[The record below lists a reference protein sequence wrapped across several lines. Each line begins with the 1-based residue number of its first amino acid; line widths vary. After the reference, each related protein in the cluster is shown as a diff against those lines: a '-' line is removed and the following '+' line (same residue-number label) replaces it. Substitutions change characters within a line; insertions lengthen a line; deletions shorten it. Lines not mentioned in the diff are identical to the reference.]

1 MQRPAIVFIHGVRS
15 SSALWEPQLEAVR
28 AEGYEAVAVDLPGHG
43 VRRDER
49 FTLDGALSVV
59 DEAVA
64 SVGGGTGPVVVAG
77 LSLGGYVT
85 LEYAARRPER
95 LVGALASACTC
106 DPHGKPVLLYR
117 DVADRVVRTLT
128 SVRSHLP
135 ALPALPGLT
144 ALPGFPGLAGRGGAL
159 GKGAASGKGSAFGD
173 GTVFGKGTVFGNGTA
188 SGQGGASGQAV
199 RHAGHP
205 VVVDGATAP
214 LTPVAPFRPGWDV
227 VTDMLGQLAG
237 RSAVHNVSQ
246 VDVPLW
252 FVNGK
257 RDHMRLEE
265 KKYLA
270 AIPHARL
277 VVVPGAG
284 HDVSS
289 EAPDEYTAVLL
300 GALADLET
308 GRAVGR
314 ADLEARRAAGRA
326 EPSTGRVAGD
336 STSPAGT
343 RPGTTPSGA
352 PVVLAPGS
360 PGAALPDVAVP
371 DAAVPNAAVV

>member
-43 VRRDER
+43 SRRDER
-49 FTLDGALSVV
+49 FTLEGALDVV
-59 DEAVA
+59 DAAVA

-85 LEYAARRPER
+85 LEYAARRPAR
-95 LVGALASACTC
+95 LVGAVASACTC

-117 DVADRVVRTLT
+117 DAAHHVARTLT
-128 SVRSHLP
+128 SVRAHLP
-135 ALPALPGLT
+135 VLPRRPRASAVGRAAGLPVT
-144 ALPGFPGLAGRGGAL
+144 A
-159 GKGAASGKGSAFGD
+159 AAAE
-173 GTVFGKGTVFGNGTA
+173 
-188 SGQGGASGQAV
+188 
-199 RHAGHP
+199 HAGGP
-205 VVVDGATAP
+205 VRLDGAPA
-214 LTPVAPFRPGWDV
+214 FRPGWDV

-237 RSAVHNVSQ
+237 RSAVESASKI
-246 VDVPLW
+246 DVPLW

-270 AIPHARL
+270 AAPHARL
-277 VVVPGAG
+277 VVIPGAG

-300 GALADLET
+300 GALADLE
-308 GRAVGR
+308 
-314 ADLEARRAAGRA
+314 AGRA
-326 EPSTGRVAGD
+326 RT
-336 STSPAGT
+336 PAEA
-343 RPGTTPSGA
+343 PA
-352 PVVLAPGS
+352 PVSSHQRTHYQGPS
-360 PGAALPDVAVP
+360 VAVP
-371 DAAVPNAAVV
+371 DASVV

>member
-1 MQRPAIVFIHGVRS
+1 MHRPAIVFIHGVRS
-15 SSALWEPQLEAVR
+15 SSALWGPQLEALR

-43 VRRDER
+43 ARRDEP
-49 FTLDGALSVV
+49 FTLDGALAVV

-85 LEYAARRPER
+85 LEHAARHPAR
-95 LVGALASACTC
+95 LVGAFVSACTC

-117 DVADRVVRTLT
+117 DAAHHLVQTLT
-128 SVRSHLP
+128 SLRGTLPTLTGRLRSRAGAGP
-135 ALPALPGLT
+135 AGHGPAPVT
-144 ALPGFPGLAGRGGAL
+144 TQHAGSSVDL
-159 GKGAASGKGSAFGD
+159 D
-173 GTVFGKGTVFGNGTA
+173 GTT
-188 SGQGGASGQAV
+188 
-199 RHAGHP
+199 
-205 VVVDGATAP
+205 
-214 LTPVAPFRPGWDV
+214 APFRPGWDV

-237 RSAVHNVSQ
+237 RSAVRNASQ

-270 AIPHARL
+270 AAPHARL

-289 EAPDEYTAVLL
+289 DAPDEYTAVLL
-300 GALADLET
+300 GALADLE
-308 GRAVGR
+308 
-314 ADLEARRAAGRA
+314 AGRA
-326 EPSTGRVAGD
+326 LARHDAPTRGQTHETG
-336 STSPAGT
+336 PW
-343 RPGTTPSGA
+343 
-352 PVVLAPGS
+352 
-360 PGAALPDVAVP
+360 
-371 DAAVPNAAVV
+371 AAVPNAAAV

>member
-1 MQRPAIVFIHGVRS
+1 VQRPAIVFIHGVRS
-15 SSALWEPQLEAVR
+15 SSALWAPQLEAVR

-43 VRRDER
+43 TRRDER
-49 FTLDGALSVV
+49 FTLEGALAVV

-85 LEYAARRPER
+85 LEYAARRPAR

-117 DVADRVVRTLT
+117 DAAHHVVRTLT
-128 SVRSHLP
+128 SVRAHLP
-135 ALPALPGLT
+135 VLPRRLRASRVGPDAGLPVPAAAAL
-144 ALPGFPGLAGRGGAL
+144 
-159 GKGAASGKGSAFGD
+159 
-173 GTVFGKGTVFGNGTA
+173 
-188 SGQGGASGQAV
+188 
-199 RHAGHP
+199 HAGSP
-205 VVVDGATAP
+205 VRLDGAT
-214 LTPVAPFRPGWDV
+214 TPFRPGWDV

-237 RSAVHNVSQ
+237 RSAVESASQ

-265 KKYLA
+265 KRYLA
-270 AIPHARL
+270 AAPHARL

-308 GRAVGR
+308 GRAR
-314 ADLEARRAAGRA
+314 TPADAPA
-326 EPSTGRVAGD
+326 
-336 STSPAGT
+336 PAGT
-343 RPGTTPSGA
+343 HQRTHHQGPSA
-352 PVVLAPGS
+352 
-360 PGAALPDVAVP
+360 AVP
-371 DAAVPNAAVV
+371 DAAVV

>member
-43 VRRDER
+43 ARRDER
-49 FTLDGALSVV
+49 FTLDGALAVV

-135 ALPALPGLT
+135 ALPGLPG
-144 ALPGFPGLAGRGGAL
+144 R
-159 GKGAASGKGSAFGD
+159 
-173 GTVFGKGTVFGNGTA
+173 
-188 SGQGGASGQAV
+188 GASSPTGVAPGRAAQ
-199 RHAGHP
+199 HAGHP
-205 VVVDGATAP
+205 VVVDGTTAP
-214 LTPVAPFRPGWDV
+214 PASFRPGWGV

-270 AIPHARL
+270 AVPHARL

-300 GALADLET
+300 GALADLEA
-308 GRAVGR
+308 GRAV
-314 ADLEARRAAGRA
+314 RRAPA
-326 EPSTGRVAGD
+326 S
-336 STSPAGT
+336 SPT
-343 RPGTTPSGA
+343 RPASGSADA
-352 PVVLAPGS
+352 PVVLAPAA
-360 PGAALPDVAVP
+360 PG
-371 DAAVPNAAVV
+371 AAVPNAAAV

>member
-15 SSALWEPQLEAVR
+15 SSALWDPQLEAVR

-43 VRRDER
+43 ARRDEP
-49 FTLDGALSVV
+49 FTLEGALAVV
-59 DEAVA
+59 DDAVA

-85 LEYAARRPER
+85 LEYAARRPAR
-95 LVGALASACTC
+95 LVGAVASACTC

-117 DVADRVVRTLT
+117 DAAHHLVQTLT
-128 SVRSHLP
+128 SVRRHLP
-135 ALPALPGLT
+135 ALPRRPRSR
-144 ALPGFPGLAGRGGAL
+144 AGAGAL
-159 GKGAASGKGSAFGD
+159 SAGLSQAAP
-173 GTVFGKGTVFGNGTA
+173 
-188 SGQGGASGQAV
+188 Q
-199 RHAGHP
+199 HAGSS
-205 VVVDGATAP
+205 VRLDGST
-214 LTPVAPFRPGWDV
+214 TPYRPGWDV

-237 RSAVHNVSQ
+237 RSAVRNASQ

-270 AIPHARL
+270 AARHARL

-300 GALADLET
+300 GALADLE
-308 GRAVGR
+308 
-314 ADLEARRAAGRA
+314 AGRA
-326 EPSTGRVAGD
+326 LARDDAAARHQTRETGPS
-336 STSPAGT
+336 
-343 RPGTTPSGA
+343 
-352 PVVLAPGS
+352 
-360 PGAALPDVAVP
+360 
-371 DAAVPNAAVV
+371 AAVPNAAVV